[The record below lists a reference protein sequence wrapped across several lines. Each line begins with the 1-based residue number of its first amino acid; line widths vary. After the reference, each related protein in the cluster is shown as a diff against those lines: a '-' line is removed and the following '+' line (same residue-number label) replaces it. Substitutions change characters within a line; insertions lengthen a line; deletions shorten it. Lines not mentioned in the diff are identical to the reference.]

1 MFYNFMAIPVFN
13 MGDYIDTFQRTKTLV
28 TNKVITDPVLNRAAN
43 DFISAQTSFAKMLDN
58 NFTTIA
64 KHSMDNYTKLLFPKA
79 KV

>member
-28 TNKVITDPVLNRAAN
+28 TNKVITDPILNRAAN

-64 KHSMDNYTKLLFPKA
+64 KHSMDSYTKALFPKA

>member
-1 MFYNFMAIPVFN
+1 MAIPVFN